1 MSLTTNIKIRAGFPR
16 REVERSLLIIGE
28 NKDGFLKI
36 EPLLKDLVERYVRLK
51 IILST
56 QDKELANW
64 LRQTYPDHRIFPLPL
79 DNPISIELF
88 LFRSNIRTAITLDT
102 VPAACSGMINGLE
115 RRSIALVLLKT
126 LKEGGPQITPKIER
140 ACEVLVDLVATEVA
154 PTGVKHR
161 RLTVP
166 QFSDM
171 LREMLGRDLK
181 LKREQ
186 NSQLP
191 DISDKLLRLSKHQHR
206 KRLVNWRLLNYPGTE
221 EIATALDHPDTIM
234 CLGNGPSSEDER
246 LSTMSY
252 DMLFRVNHS
261 WRQRGLFQQPDV
273 VFTGSRR
280 SMRAVGDVIFGL
292 QSENAERR
300 LVATRFFAPSLKPT
314 RFFNVA
320 TISPRLIQ
328 FDWGILRPTNGASML
343 AAAVALQP
351 KKLIVAGIDL
361 FQHPEGSYPGD
372 KSTPNEFSPAHS
384 LVGELG
390 FIRELFDTYQGE
402 LVIISDI
409 LRDRLSQ
416 HANEKGS

>member
-1 MSLTTNIKIRAGFPR
+1 MSAAKNIKIRAGFPR
-16 REVERSLLIIGE
+16 KEVERALLIVGD
-28 NKDGFLKI
+28 NKAGFLEI
-36 EPLLKDLVERYVRLK
+36 EPLLKDLVRRYVRLK
-51 IILST
+51 IILT
-56 QDKELANW
+56 TKDAELIVW
-64 LRQTYPDHRIFPLPL
+64 LRQTYPDHRVLPLPH
-79 DNPISIELF
+79 DNPFSISLF
-88 LFRSNIRTAITLDT
+88 LTRGNIRTAITLDT
-102 VPAACSGMINGLE
+102 FPAACSGMVSGLE

-126 LKEGGPQITPKIER
+126 LKDNHPQIAPEIER
-140 ACEVLVDLVATEVA
+140 SCEVLVELVKTGVT
-154 PTGVKHR
+154 PTGAKHR
-161 RLTVP
+161 QLTVA
-166 QFSDM
+166 QASDM

-191 DISDKLLRLSKHQHR
+191 DFSDKLLKLSKHPHR
-206 KRLVNWRLLNYPGTE
+206 KRLVNWRLLNYPGTA
-221 EIATALDHPDTIM
+221 EIATALDYPGTIM

-246 LSTMSY
+246 LSEMTY
-252 DMLFRVNHS
+252 DSLFRVNHS
-261 WRQRGLFQQPDV
+261 WRERGLFQRPDV

-300 LVATRFFAPSLKPT
+300 LVATRFFSPSLKPT

-328 FDWGILRPTNGASML
+328 FDWGILRPTNGASMV

-361 FQHPEGSYPGD
+361 FQHPEGTYPGD
-372 KSTPNEFSPAHS
+372 TSTPNEFSPAHS
-384 LVGELG
+384 LGAELR
-390 FIRELFDTYQGE
+390 FLREMFDMYQGE

-409 LRDRLSQ
+409 LRDHLSQ
-416 HANEKGS
+416 FGKEEDA

>member
-1 MSLTTNIKIRAGFPR
+1 MSLRKNIKIRAGFPR

-28 NKDGFLKI
+28 SKHAFLTIK
-36 EPLLKDLVERYVRLK
+36 PLLKDLIERYMRLK

-56 QDKELANW
+56 HDKELAAW
-64 LRQTYPDHRIFPLPL
+64 LSQTYPDHRVLPLPH
-79 DNPISIELF
+79 DNPVSIALF
-88 LFRSNIRTAITLDT
+88 LFHNNIRTAITLDA
-102 VPAACSGMINGLE
+102 VPAACSGIVSGLE

-126 LKEGGPQITPKIER
+126 LKDNRQQISPKIEK
-140 ACEVLVDLVATEVA
+140 ACEVLVQLVTTEVA
-154 PTGVKHR
+154 PTGIKHR
-161 RLTVP
+161 KLTAP
-166 QFSDM
+166 QISDM

-186 NSQLP
+186 NSHLP
-191 DISDKLLRLSKHQHR
+191 DFSHKLLKLSKHQHR
-206 KRLVNWRLLNYPGTE
+206 KRLINWRILNYPGTA
-221 EIATALDHPDTIM
+221 EIATALDYPDTIM
-234 CLGNGPSSEDER
+234 CLGNGPSSEDKR
-246 LSTMSY
+246 LSALTY
-252 DMLFRVNHS
+252 DRLFRVNHS
-261 WRQRGLFQQPDV
+261 WRQRGLFQRPDV

-280 SMRAVGDVIFGL
+280 SMRTVGDVIFGL

-300 LVATRFFAPSLKPT
+300 LVAARFFAPSLKPT
-314 RFFNVA
+314 RFFNVS

-343 AAAVALQP
+343 AAAVTLQP

-361 FQHPEGSYPGD
+361 FQHPDGTYPGD

-384 LVGELG
+384 LAGELG

-416 HANEKGS
+416 HGIAKGS